1 VTFIRPLKNTTTDKN
16 AVKKQRGG
24 QALLDWVPAACE
36 NARQSAPQI
45 IKFAIDGSKA
55 ELSFEGQHV
64 LPRPDT
70 NHQMDI
76 QTASALLTA
85 NKKVG
90 GIMQEILQNFSFRH
104 GTLHVRSAQLI
115 VRYQN
120 LGIKSGFAKTVRQLT
135 INGDA
140 TNELGDA
147 YFPTIGVMFPR
158 LLY

>member
-1 VTFIRPLKNTTTDKN
+1 MPDKVLLK
-16 AVKKQRGG
+16 
-24 QALLDWVPAACE
+24 
-36 NARQSAPQI
+36 I
-45 IKFAIDGSKA
+45 IKFAMDGSKA

-120 LGIKSGFAKTVRQLT
+120 LGIKSGFAKRSVSSLSTVMPRTSSATRTSRQSALCSQDFST
-135 INGDA
+135 GTSYQSSRPA
-140 TNELGDA
+140 V
-147 YFPTIGVMFPR
+147 GVRHMMTRRRKNRPDF
-158 LLY
+158 